1 MRFLANGIAADPEFQ
16 VESDERTGVVV
27 LNPVRTLDI
36 GETTARPDN
45 AAFAVKFEDRW
56 YSIVKASYD
65 DGALDP
71 WNLGTFRVLAQ
82 LFQMTV
88 TDISKTPTPAITI
101 AK

>member
-1 MRFLANGIAADPEFQ
+1 M
-16 VESDERTGVVV
+16 
-27 LNPVRTLDI
+27 
-36 GETTARPDN
+36 
-45 AAFAVKFEDRW
+45 KFEDRW

>member
-1 MRFLANGIAADPEFQ
+1 M
-16 VESDERTGVVV
+16 

-36 GETTARPDN
+36 GETTSRPDN

-88 TDISKTPTPAITI
+88 TDISKLQLRRLPF